1 MEATST
7 MLIWGIAQISIS
19 EAMIEI
25 VNTELGKCWIRIKC
39 MSTKRSFF
47 KMLQPKIFKRKEN
60 LTPVLNLKKELQEYG
75 GLWLLV
81 RAKKLC

>member
-1 MEATST
+1 
-7 MLIWGIAQISIS
+7 
-19 EAMIEI
+19 
-25 VNTELGKCWIRIKC
+25 